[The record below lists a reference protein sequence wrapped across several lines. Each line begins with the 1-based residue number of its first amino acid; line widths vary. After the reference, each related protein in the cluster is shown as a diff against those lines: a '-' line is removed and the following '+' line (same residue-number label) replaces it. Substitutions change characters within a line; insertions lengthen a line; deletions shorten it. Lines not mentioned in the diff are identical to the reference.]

1 MFGLREVIMR
11 LTAIALVVSL
21 FTLSAGNAFAQ
32 EAPAWRKV
40 ADAIPLGSKVKL
52 QTLEGKRVSGTL
64 MRVDDTAVVVKKNT
78 RMPDAAVTIAFD
90 QIANM
95 ERSHG
100 DGMSWGK

>member
-1 MFGLREVIMR
+1 MR

-78 RMPDAAVTIAFD
+78 RMPDAAVTRPQRPPDRAQAKLGAAAFV
-90 QIANM
+90 
-95 ERSHG
+95 RY
-100 DGMSWGK
+100 GKAVAA